1 MLETAQKAPI
11 VAIRNDNRT
20 LAKFPIFAGLS
31 AEDIRALDARCLW
44 RKVAGGEW
52 VIDYQADGADVYFVF
67 SGLARVV
74 IVSSGREMILRDIR
88 EGEYFGQYSAIDGK
102 ARSAAIVAVTDSVV
116 ARMSAAVLWEAIH
129 AHASV
134 REMILRDL
142 VTDIRTANQRVHEH
156 ANFDV
161 RKRLCAELIRLSRT
175 TGEGR
180 VVVSPPPTHAEFAAR
195 ISTHREAVTKT
206 LSALEKDGLV
216 ARSPS
221 AIVLTDAA
229 RLRRILASDT

>member
-1 MLETAQKAPI
+1 MLEAAPKAPSL
-11 VAIRNDNRT
+11 ASRTEHRT
-20 LAKFPIFAGLS
+20 LAKVPLFSALS

-44 RKVAGGEW
+44 RRVGGGEW
-52 VIDYQADGADVYFVF
+52 VIDYQAEGEDVYFVF

-88 EGEYFGQYSAIDGK
+88 EGEYFGHYSAIDGK
-102 ARSAAIVAVTDSVV
+102 PRSAAIVAVTDSVV
-116 ARMSAAVLWEAIH
+116 ARMSAAMLWEAIH
-129 AHASV
+129 RHPSV
-134 REMILRDL
+134 RENVLRDL
-142 VTDIRTANQRVHEH
+142 VADIRTANQRAHEQ

-206 LSALEKDGLV
+206 LSALEREGMI

-221 AIVLTDAA
+221 AIVLSDAA
-229 RLRRILASDT
+229 RLRRALASDS

>member
-1 MLETAQKAPI
+1 MSEDAHKAPGS
-11 VAIRNDNRT
+11 VNRAENRS
-20 LAKFPIFAGLS
+20 LAKVPLFSGLT
-31 AEDIRALDARCLW
+31 AEEIRALDARCLW
-44 RKVAGGEW
+44 RRVAAQEW
-52 VIDYQADGADVYFVF
+52 VIDYQAEGADVYFVL

-88 EGEYFGQYSAIDGK
+88 EGQYFGHYSAIDGNP
-102 ARSAAIVAVTDSVV
+102 RSAAIVAVTDAVV

-129 AHASV
+129 RYEKV
-134 REMILRDL
+134 REGILRDL
-142 VTDIRTANQRVHEH
+142 VGDIRTANQRAHEQ

-206 LSALEKDGLV
+206 LSSLEKEGMI
-216 ARSPS
+216 ARSPT
-221 AIVLTDAA
+221 AILLSDAA
-229 RLRRILASDT
+229 QLRRVLAADV

>member
-1 MLETAQKAPI
+1 MLEAPHKAPSL
-11 VAIRNDNRT
+11 ASRADNRT
-20 LAKFPIFAGLS
+20 LAKVPLFAALS

-44 RKVAGGEW
+44 RRVGGGEW
-52 VIDYQADGADVYFVF
+52 VIDYQAEGADVYFVF

-88 EGEYFGQYSAIDGK
+88 EGEYFGHYSAIDGK
-102 ARSAAIVAVTDSVV
+102 ARSAAIYAVTDTVV
-116 ARMSAAVLWEAIH
+116 ARMSAPVLWEYINR
-129 AHASV
+129 HASV
-134 REMILRDL
+134 RESVLKDL
-142 VTDIRTANQRVHEH
+142 VGDIRTANQRAHEQ

-175 TGEGR
+175 TKEGR

-206 LSALEKDGLV
+206 LSALEREGMI

-221 AIVLTDAA
+221 AIVLADAA
-229 RLRRILASDT
+229 RLRRALASDI